1 MCKGV
6 MCGLCVGYVY
16 ACSGCAVQVICVGG
30 CAVGDVYVNKCAGE
44 RVQFQRQVPNT
55 EYKCHFL
62 NGSKQNPYNIIIKA
76 SSHNDRHT
84 SDMGE

>member
-1 MCKGV
+1 MGYVWV
-6 MCGLCVGYVY
+6 MYGLCVRMFRVCSARYMCGWV
-16 ACSGCAVQVICVGG
+16 CSGRCICEQVCRG
-30 CAVGDVYVNKCAGE
+30 KSP
-44 RVQFQRQVPNT
+44 VPMTGNPT
-55 EYKCHFL
+55 QYKCHFL